1 METAEKYAEL
11 WRSTAERATV
21 APELVERVSAIGAKR
36 KLLVLL
42 EDWCG
47 DALGSVPY
55 VAALADA
62 APNLELRVLARDS
75 NLDIMD
81 AHLTNGSRSI
91 PVVIILDE
99 EGQELGWWGPRPREL
114 QAWVLGEEGQSLPL
128 EDRFREVRRWYAKD
142 RGRTALEELVTL
154 LEHTRE
160 GVVSGAWSRSTWRQV
175 GRRAPVFG
183 CVAWVRSR
191 RGARTDRSWHGDSGA
206 SGERRGSCRT
216 DEPIRKRWPPRIG
229 GSR

>member
-1 METAEKYAEL
+1 MLNERYERAATFEEFLETAEKYAEL

-160 GVVSGAWSRSTWRQV
+160 GVVSGA
-175 GRRAPVFG
+175 
-183 CVAWVRSR
+183 
-191 RGARTDRSWHGDSGA
+191 
-206 SGERRGSCRT
+206 
-216 DEPIRKRWPPRIG
+216 
-229 GSR
+229 